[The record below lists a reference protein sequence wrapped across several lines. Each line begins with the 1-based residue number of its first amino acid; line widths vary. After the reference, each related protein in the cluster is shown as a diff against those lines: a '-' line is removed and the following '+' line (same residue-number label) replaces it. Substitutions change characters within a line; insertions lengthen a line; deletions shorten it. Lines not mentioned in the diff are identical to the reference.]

1 MSNVLFLDVDGVL
14 NGDDTKVKSPCGFT
28 GVDRDK
34 IHLLSQAV
42 ISTGCDVVLSSDWK
56 MDFDFNNPVLN
67 APDAVYLEEELEK
80 EGIQLKGT
88 TPDVA
93 PYMREKEI
101 ISWLMDHPEVEDYC
115 ILDDT
120 MYGFAEEETAS
131 HFIHTNIFGNGIF
144 DAYCY
149 SDDDSSDFTKQFC
162 DSILKQNMENI
173 SSCYK
178 EETLSKENHDSEIDI
193 YLSL

>member
-1 MSNVLFLDVDGVL
+1 MSNVLFLDIDGVL
-14 NGDDTKVKSPCGFT
+14 NGDSTKVKSPCGFT
-28 GVDRDK
+28 GVDK
-34 IHLLSQAV
+34 EKVHLLAQAV
-42 ISTGCDVVLSSDWK
+42 INVGCDVVLSSDWK

-67 APDAVYLEEELEK
+67 APDAVYLEGELES

-93 PYMREKEI
+93 PYMREREI

-120 MYGFAEEETAS
+120 MYGFADEETAS
-131 HFIHTNIFGNGIF
+131 HFIHTNVFGNGIF

-149 SDDDSSDFTKQFC
+149 LDDDSSDFTKQFYG
-162 DSILKQNMENI
+162 SILECNMKIGTSYCKE
-173 SSCYK
+173 K
-178 EETLSKENHDSEIDI
+178 TKKLEETENFEINI
-193 YLSL
+193 